1 MVSGDSPETPL
12 TGART
17 IAEGRPSTFGAFG
30 ESPNATGQRPVLPR
44 SCAIVTRVFAPQ
56 IATVP
61 VQSPTFSHMKPH
73 LPPLLIGALALLAGC
88 EKPASTTSTATPPPP
103 PAVKRTI
110 GVSLLTLDN
119 PFFKVIGDNIT
130 SEGKKLGYDT
140 IVVSGDKDV
149 AKQSNQIK
157 DFIVKK
163 VSAIVLSPCDS
174 KSIIPVIQEA
184 NAAGIPV
191 FTVDIPCNEPG
202 VKIASQIATDNEGG
216 GREAGRAMIEALGEA
231 GGKIAVL
238 HFKQAESCQL
248 RVKGF
253 MEVIR
258 AHNAAGKGR
267 IEVVTELESGGA
279 KDVGYKA
286 AEDAL
291 QATPD
296 LRGIF
301 AINDPSALG
310 ARAALEKANKAAQ
323 VVIVGFDGQ
332 PEGKQAIKDGKIYAD
347 PIQFP
352 DRMGVE
358 IVRAIVKHSKGEDVP
373 KEMLIPTSLYR
384 KADGEKDAS
393 LK

>member
-1 MVSGDSPETPL
+1 
-12 TGART
+12 
-17 IAEGRPSTFGAFG
+17 
-30 ESPNATGQRPVLPR
+30 
-44 SCAIVTRVFAPQ
+44 
-56 IATVP
+56 
-61 VQSPTFSHMKPH
+61 MKI
-73 LPPLLIGALALLAGC
+73 LLITLVACTAAFLTGC
-88 EKPASTTSTATPPPP
+88 EKPADTTSTGADPGS
-103 PAVKRTI
+103 KGTI

-130 SEGKKLGYDT
+130 AEGTKQGYNV

-174 KSIIPVIQEA
+174 KSIVPVIQEA

-202 VKIASQIATDNEGG
+202 VKIVTQISTDNYGG
-216 GREAGRAMIEALGEA
+216 GKDGAQAMIEALGEA
-231 GGKIAVL
+231 GGEIAVL
-238 HFKQAESCQL
+238 HFKQVESCQL

-253 MEVIR
+253 TEVIN
-258 AHNAAGKGR
+258 AHNESGKAK
-267 IEVVTELESGGA
+267 IDIVTELESGGA

-291 QATPD
+291 QAHSD

-301 AINDPSALG
+301 AINDPAALG
-310 ARAALEKANKAAQ
+310 ARAALEKAGKEQQ
-323 VVIVGFDGQ
+323 VVIIGFDGQ

-347 PIQFP
+347 PVQFP
-352 DRMGVE
+352 DKMGVQ
-358 IVRAIVKHSKGEDVP
+358 IVGAIIRHSKGETLP
-373 KEMLIPTSLYR
+373 PQILIPTSLYR
-384 KADGEKDAS
+384 RADALKDPE

>member
-1 MVSGDSPETPL
+1 
-12 TGART
+12 
-17 IAEGRPSTFGAFG
+17 
-30 ESPNATGQRPVLPR
+30 
-44 SCAIVTRVFAPQ
+44 
-56 IATVP
+56 
-61 VQSPTFSHMKPH
+61 MKPT
-73 LPPLLIGALALLAGC
+73 LLALLVSTLALLTGC
-88 EKPASTTSTATPPPP
+88 GDKPATTATSQPT
-103 PAVKRTI
+103 AARAQGTI

-130 SEGKKLGYDT
+130 AEGRKRGYEV

-149 AKQSNQIK
+149 AKQGNQIK

-202 VKIASQIATDNEGG
+202 VKIVTQIATDNYGG
-216 GREAGRAMIEALGEA
+216 GKEAGHAMIEALGEA

-238 HFKQAESCQL
+238 HFKQAESCLL

-253 MEVIR
+253 TEVIN
-258 AHNAAGKGR
+258 AHNASGKAK
-267 IEVVTELESGGA
+267 ISIVTELESGGA
-279 KDVGYKA
+279 KDMGYKA
-286 AEDAL
+286 AEDVL
-291 QATPD
+291 QAHSD

-301 AINDPSALG
+301 AINDPAALG
-310 ARAALEKANKAAQ
+310 ARAALEKAGKTQ
-323 VVIVGFDGQ
+323 VLIVGFDGQ

-352 DRMGVE
+352 DKMGVR
-358 IVRAIVKHSKGEDVP
+358 IVDAIIRHSKGETLP
-373 KEMLIPTSLYR
+373 PQMLIPTSLYR
-384 KADGEKDAS
+384 KADAQNDPE

>member
-1 MVSGDSPETPL
+1 MKKHFLVL
-12 TGART
+12 V
-17 IAEGRPSTFGAFG
+17 TF
-30 ESPNATGQRPVLPR
+30 
-44 SCAIVTRVFAPQ
+44 
-56 IATVP
+56 
-61 VQSPTFSHMKPH
+61 
-73 LPPLLIGALALLAGC
+73 ALALFTGC
-88 EKPASTTSTATPPPP
+88 DKPAATSGSPSTAK
-103 PAVKRTI
+103 AKGTI

-130 SEGKKLGYDT
+130 AEGKKHGYEV
-140 IVVSGDKDV
+140 IVVSADKDV
-149 AKQSNQIK
+149 AKQGNQIK

-184 NAAGIPV
+184 NRAGIPV

-202 VKIASQIATDNEGG
+202 VKIVTQIATDNFAGG
-216 GREAGRAMIEALGEA
+216 KEAGQAMIEALGEA

-238 HFKQAESCQL
+238 AFKQAESCLL

-253 MEVIR
+253 REVIET
-258 AHNAAGKGR
+258 HNAGGKAK
-267 IEVVTELESGGA
+267 IDIVTELESGGA

-291 QATPD
+291 QANPD

-301 AINDPSALG
+301 AINDPAALG
-310 ARAALEKANKAAQ
+310 ARAALEKAGKTQ
-323 VVIVGFDGQ
+323 VMIIGFDGQ

-352 DRMGVE
+352 DKMGVQIVE
-358 IVRAIVKHSKGEDVP
+358 AIVRHSKGETLP
-373 KEMLIPTSLYR
+373 PQMLIPTSLYR
-384 KADGEKDAS
+384 KADALKDPE

>member
-1 MVSGDSPETPL
+1 MKY
-12 TGART
+12 
-17 IAEGRPSTFGAFG
+17 F
-30 ESPNATGQRPVLPR
+30 QRALMA
-44 SCAIVTRVFAPQ
+44 C
-56 IATVP
+56 
-61 VQSPTFSHMKPH
+61 
-73 LPPLLIGALALLAGC
+73 LLALLGGC
-88 EKPASTTSTATPPPP
+88 GDKAVDSSQPAASASK
-103 PAVKRTI
+103 VQGTI

-119 PFFKVIGDNIT
+119 PFFKVIGDSIT
-130 SEGKKLGYDT
+130 AEGKKHGYET
-140 IVVSGDKDV
+140 VVVSGDKDV
-149 AKQSNQIK
+149 AKQGNQIK

-202 VKIASQIATDNEGG
+202 VKIVTQIATDNEGG
-216 GREAGRAMIEALGEA
+216 GREAGQAMIEALGEA

-258 AHNAAGKGR
+258 THNASGKAK
-267 IEVVTELESGGA
+267 IDVVTELESGAA
-279 KDVGYKA
+279 KDLGYKA

-291 QATPD
+291 QAHPD

-301 AINDPSALG
+301 AINDPAALG
-310 ARAALEKANKAAQ
+310 ARAAVEKAGKTQ
-323 VVIVGFDGQ
+323 VLIIGFDGQ

-352 DRMGVE
+352 DQMGVRM
-358 IVRAIVKHSKGEDVP
+358 VDAILRHSKGETLP
-373 KEMLIPTSLYR
+373 AQMLIPTRLYR
-384 KADGEKDAS
+384 KSDAQKDPT
-393 LK
+393 LH

>member
-1 MVSGDSPETPL
+1 MNITRRFS
-12 TGART
+12 
-17 IAEGRPSTFGAFG
+17 
-30 ESPNATGQRPVLPR
+30 
-44 SCAIVTRVFAPQ
+44 IVAC
-56 IATVP
+56 
-61 VQSPTFSHMKPH
+61 
-73 LPPLLIGALALLAGC
+73 ALALLSAC
-88 EKPASTTSTATPPPP
+88 DKPANPTASSAPHTE
-103 PAVKRTI
+103 AKSKGTI

-119 PFFKVIGDNIT
+119 PFFKVIGDSIAAT
-130 SEGKKLGYDT
+130 GKMRGYES

-174 KSIIPVIQEA
+174 KSILPVIQEA

-191 FTVDIPCNEPG
+191 LTVDIPCNEPG
-202 VKIASQIATDNEGG
+202 VKIVTQIATDNFGG
-216 GREAGRAMIEALGEA
+216 GKEAGIAMIEALGEA
-231 GGKIAVL
+231 GGKVAIL

-253 MEVIR
+253 REVIE
-258 AHNAAGKGR
+258 AHNASGKAKVE
-267 IEVVTELESGGA
+267 IVTELESGAA
-279 KDVGYKA
+279 KDIGFKA

-291 QATPD
+291 QANPE

-301 AINDPSALG
+301 AINDPAALG
-310 ARAALEKANKAAQ
+310 ARAALEKAGKTQQ
-323 VVIVGFDGQ
+323 VQIVGFDGQ

-352 DRMGVE
+352 DKMGVQ
-358 IVRAIVKHSKGEDVP
+358 IVEAIIRHSKGEELP
-373 KEMLIPTSLYR
+373 AQILIPTSLYR
-384 KADGEKDAS
+384 KADALKDET

>member
-1 MVSGDSPETPL
+1 
-12 TGART
+12 
-17 IAEGRPSTFGAFG
+17 
-30 ESPNATGQRPVLPR
+30 
-44 SCAIVTRVFAPQ
+44 
-56 IATVP
+56 
-61 VQSPTFSHMKPH
+61 MKRR
-73 LPPLLIGALALLAGC
+73 LLILLACTAGLITGC
-88 EKPASTTSTATPPPP
+88 SKSPDSNSTGGETKS
-103 PAVKRTI
+103 RGMI

-130 SEGKKLGYDT
+130 SAGSKHGYQT

-149 AKQSNQIK
+149 ARQGNQIK

-202 VKIASQIATDNEGG
+202 VKIVTQVATDNYGG
-216 GREAGRAMIEALGEA
+216 GKEAARAMIEALGEA

-238 HFKQAESCQL
+238 HLKQAESCIL

-253 MEVIR
+253 TEVIN
-258 AHNAAGKGR
+258 AHNAGGKAKVD
-267 IEVVTELESGGA
+267 IVTELECGGA
-279 KDVGYKA
+279 KDGGYKA
-286 AEDAL
+286 AEDAV
-291 QATPD
+291 QAHAD

-301 AINDPSALG
+301 AINDPAALG
-310 ARAALEKANKAAQ
+310 ARAALEKAGAADRI
-323 VVIVGFDGQ
+323 VIIGFDGQ

-347 PIQFP
+347 PIQYP
-352 DRMGVE
+352 EKMGVQIVDA
-358 IVRAIVKHSKGEDVP
+358 IVRHSKGETLP
-373 KEMLIPTSLYR
+373 PQMLIPTSLYR
-384 KADGEKDAS
+384 KADGVKDPE

>member
-1 MVSGDSPETPL
+1 MKY
-12 TGART
+12 
-17 IAEGRPSTFGAFG
+17 F
-30 ESPNATGQRPVLPR
+30 Q
-44 SCAIVTRVFAPQ
+44 RVFMAC
-56 IATVP
+56 
-61 VQSPTFSHMKPH
+61 
-73 LPPLLIGALALLAGC
+73 LLALLGGC
-88 EKPASTTSTATPPPP
+88 GDKAADSSQPAASASK
-103 PAVKRTI
+103 VQGTI

-119 PFFKVIGDNIT
+119 PFFKVIGDSIT
-130 SEGKKLGYDT
+130 AEGKKHGYET
-140 IVVSGDKDV
+140 VVVSGDKDV
-149 AKQSNQIK
+149 AKQGNQIK

-202 VKIASQIATDNEGG
+202 VKIVTQIATDNEGG
-216 GREAGRAMIEALGEA
+216 GREAGQAMIEALGEA

-258 AHNAAGKGR
+258 THNASGKAKVD
-267 IEVVTELESGGA
+267 VVTELESGAA
-279 KDVGYKA
+279 KDLGYKA

-291 QATPD
+291 QAHPD

-301 AINDPSALG
+301 AINDPAALG
-310 ARAALEKANKAAQ
+310 ARAAVEKAGKTQ
-323 VVIVGFDGQ
+323 VLIIGFDGQ

-352 DRMGVE
+352 DQMGVRM
-358 IVRAIVKHSKGEDVP
+358 VDAILRHSKGETLP
-373 KEMLIPTSLYR
+373 AQMLIPTRLYR
-384 KADGEKDAS
+384 KSDAQKDPT
-393 LK
+393 LH